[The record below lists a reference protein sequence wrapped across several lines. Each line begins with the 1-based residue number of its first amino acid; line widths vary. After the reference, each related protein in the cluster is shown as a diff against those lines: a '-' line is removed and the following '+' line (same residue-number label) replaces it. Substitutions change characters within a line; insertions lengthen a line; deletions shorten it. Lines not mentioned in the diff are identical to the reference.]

1 MCIVG
6 YLLKLLLLFY
16 IYIFFPF
23 ANLFEDCKNQANL
36 EKLLVTILAIQPTR
50 ISRQRCVIQIYPVF
64 KSFSIWSAP
73 DRITFQSFHK
83 FCSDSG
89 TARVNFAFT
98 SCSYSLGTTEPF
110 ILWCSSAASRG
121 QRKVD

>member
-1 MCIVG
+1 M
-6 YLLKLLLLFY
+6 LFSFDVHCRVSFEIIIIILY
-16 IYIFFPF
+16 IYFFPF
-23 ANLFEDCKNQANL
+23 ANLFEDKNQANL

-98 SCSYSLGTTEPF
+98 SCSYL
-110 ILWCSSAASRG
+110 
-121 QRKVD
+121 